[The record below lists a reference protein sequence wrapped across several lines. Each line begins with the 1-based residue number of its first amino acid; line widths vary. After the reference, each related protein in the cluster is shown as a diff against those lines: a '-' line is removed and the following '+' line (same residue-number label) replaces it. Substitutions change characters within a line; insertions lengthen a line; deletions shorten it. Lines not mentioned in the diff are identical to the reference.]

1 MFRCLNENSGGASFS
16 MACASFRL
24 NESLRR
30 LPTNT
35 AIRYWVTS
43 ISLRSGIGIA
53 FDERLEPDSD
63 LGPPMLAGRVSLPAL
78 RSQADLL
85 HVRLVVSEW
94 ILLVYRPSSIV
105 HCPSSIVPLFQWPTV
120 HMISLKALPVGGIVL
135 PSPTG
140 MGGVNATQL

>member
-43 ISLRSGIGIA
+43 ISLRSGIGLA

-63 LGPPMLAGRVSLPAL
+63 LGPPMLARHVSLPAL
-78 RSQADLL
+78 RSQADLF
-85 HVRLVVSEW
+85 HARLVVSEQ
-94 ILLVYRPSSIV
+94 IFIVRPPVVPVANRAHDKPEGLVSRRDRFAVADGHGLRERHSTLASTNLNP
-105 HCPSSIVPLFQWPTV
+105 
-120 HMISLKALPVGGIVL
+120 
-135 PSPTG
+135 
-140 MGGVNATQL
+140 N

>member
-1 MFRCLNENSGGASFS
+1 
-16 MACASFRL
+16 
-24 NESLRR
+24 
-30 LPTNT
+30 
-35 AIRYWVTS
+35 
-43 ISLRSGIGIA
+43 
-53 FDERLEPDSD
+53 
-63 LGPPMLAGRVSLPAL
+63 MLARHVSLPAL

-94 ILLVYRPSSIV
+94 ILLVHR
-105 HCPSSIVPLFQWPTV
+105 PSSIVPLFQWPTV

>member
-63 LGPPMLAGRVSLPAL
+63 LGPPMLAGTCPCPLYAAKPICFMYDWL
-78 RSQADLL
+78 SQN
-85 HVRLVVSEW
+85 R
-94 ILLVYRPSSIV
+94 YCSSIV
-105 HCPSSIVPLFQWPTV
+105 HRPSSIVPLFQWPTV